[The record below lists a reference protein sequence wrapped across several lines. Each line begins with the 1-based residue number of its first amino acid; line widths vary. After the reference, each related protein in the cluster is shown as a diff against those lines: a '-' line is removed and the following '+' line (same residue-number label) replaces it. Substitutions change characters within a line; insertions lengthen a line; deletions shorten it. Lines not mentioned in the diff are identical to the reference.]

1 MNKTLILSTILMLI
15 ILTAAFLVPSTLT
28 NKSTETK
35 PFYIGVTYCGNS
47 TSEAKLLIDRVKTY
61 TNLFVLQSFDFS
73 RNETAT
79 KEICDYAVAQNLNI
93 IVNFLNSA
101 TRNSS
106 AIAWQLPLLRNAKQR
121 WGNRFLGVYFDD
133 EPGGIQL
140 DTDWANYFASPD
152 FAVRSQ
158 QSWFRNSSLYKIYQ
172 ETLKPNVNSSTPKN
186 YGEEAKWF
194 TDIINW
200 TLHPD
205 QLKDQWKAAGIT
217 SFTSDWTLYWWDYL
231 GGYDVILAQLG
242 WNHTLTQ
249 DIALVKGAARMQNKS
264 WGTIITWKYRD
275 LPYYLDSG
283 ENIYQQMLM
292 SYEAGATYVVIF
304 NYPQIEGNPYG
315 ILKDEH
321 FEALERF
328 WNDVMTEP
336 NKQDIPDYSQ
346 AEAALVLPENYGW
359 GMRSPDDTIWGFW
372 GPDER
377 SPQIW
382 EISRTLLEQYGLS
395 LDIVYDDPDPAFSAA
410 GKYSQI
416 YYWNQTS

>member
-1 MNKTLILSTILMLI
+1 MKKIFILSLILLVTIA
-15 ILTAAFLVPSTLT
+15 TAAFLVPYTLT

-35 PFYIGVTYCGNS
+35 PFYVGVAFCGNS

-61 TNLFVLQSFDFS
+61 TNLFVLQSFNFS

-101 TRNSS
+101 SRDSS
-106 AIAWQLPLLRNAKQR
+106 ALAWQLPLLRNAKQR

-140 DTDWANYFASPD
+140 DTDWASYFASPN
-152 FAVRSQ
+152 FTMRSRQ
-158 QSWFRNSSLYKIYQ
+158 PWFRNSSLYKIYQ

-186 YGEEAKWF
+186 YSEEAKWF

-205 QLKDQWKAAGIT
+205 QWKDQWKAAGIT
-217 SFTSDWTLYWWDYL
+217 SFTSDWALYWWDYL

-249 DIALVKGAARMQNKS
+249 DIALVRGAARLQNKT
-264 WGTIITWKYRD
+264 WGAIITWKYTEA
-275 LPYYLDSG
+275 PYLDNG
-283 ENIYQQMLM
+283 AAIYNQTLM
-292 SYEAGATYVVIF
+292 AYEAGAKYVVIF
-304 NYPQIEGNPYG
+304 NYPKIEGNPYG
-315 ILKDEH
+315 IMTDEH
-321 FEALERF
+321 FEALELF

-336 NKQDIPDYSQ
+336 NLKTIPDFSQ
-346 AEAALVLPENYGW
+346 AEAALVLPKNYGW
-359 GMRSPDDTIWGFW
+359 GMRHPDDKIWGFW
-372 GPDER
+372 GPDEK

-382 EISRTLLEQYGLS
+382 ELSRKLLSQYGLS
-395 LDIVYDDPDPAFSAA
+395 LDIVYDAPAFPVT
-410 GKYSQI
+410 GKYPQI